1 MLDPAFF
8 AGRRVLIVGPARGAR
23 DELRSLVGVRFDIVV
38 RMNNGI
44 ALAGD
49 GPFPGTDILFHNFKE
64 EGERSAGLLVR
75 SVLDGAGVRYLVFT
89 HPAESRGW
97 QLLKARLRVTRLG
110 CTAALRIPPPDWYA
124 GLSRRFGRWEPTTGS
139 VAIAL
144 VLAGAPKCV
153 AIVGFTFFGSAYE
166 AGYNNQVRDETA
178 EAWARALGS
187 HDPDVDRAQLRRL
200 IQEVVAAGV
209 EIDLGT
215 AVAATLDL
223 DSDGRAPSL

>member
-1 MLDPAFF
+1 MMIRGVVRGIRRRLRRGSFALAQRGLVLDPAFF

-144 VLAGAPKCV
+144 VLAGAPKNV
-153 AIVGFTFFGSAYE
+153 NPTRRATITRSVTRPPRLGQGHWDRMTRMSTARSFG
-166 AGYNNQVRDETA
+166 G
-178 EAWARALGS
+178 
-187 HDPDVDRAQLRRL
+187 
-200 IQEVVAAGV
+200 
-209 EIDLGT
+209 
-215 AVAATLDL
+215 
-223 DSDGRAPSL
+223 